1 MSVFFW
7 FGVGFGLPL
16 LILSL
21 ISGAMQRSITLWL
34 ARHARLVN
42 LVGGVLLIAIAVYD
56 MWVNWELIR
65 LVLRF

>member
-1 MSVFFW
+1 
-7 FGVGFGLPL
+7 L
-16 LILSL
+16 
-21 ISGAMQRSITLWL
+21 QRSITLWL